1 MTRPNWTPRTTPP
14 NRTGF
19 DRVHRTTRI
28 TVLSLLRLTTPR
40 DFAEW
45 YAAGRAYTRRVAVE
59 MEFTG
64 ATRIEGDQVASQLAT
79 DPSALSPATARS
91 VAATL
96 LADGVFSEP
105 YCEWMPLWYELAL
118 CVPVRYADWR
128 LGRVARTVAA
138 TADVSVSAPR
148 FSRPRDV
155 VVDGHPPL
163 TFVSGFRDRFLLAAA
178 LLHLEWFVHV
188 AAADGIDVP
197 QSLVARTRAE
207 SLSYYAGDRESLSP
221 AVARFQAA
229 LFGDDA
235 WVRRIDDVYGL
246 DSWLFGLW
254 ERLLRAERRRLE
266 LVQGL

>member
-1 MTRPNWTPRTTPP
+1 
-14 NRTGF
+14 
-19 DRVHRTTRI
+19 
-28 TVLSLLRLTTPR
+28 
-40 DFAEW
+40 
-45 YAAGRAYTRRVAVE
+45 

-118 CVPVRYADWR
+118 LVPVRYADWR
-128 LGRVARTVAA
+128 LGRIARTIAA

-163 TFVSGFRDRFLLAAA
+163 AFVSGFRDRFLLAAA
-178 LLHLEWFVHV
+178 LLHLEWFVYV

-197 QSLVARTRAE
+197 QSLVARTRGE
-207 SLSYYAGDRESLSP
+207 SLSYYAGDREALSP
-221 AVARFQAA
+221 AVAQFQARFPVA
-229 LFGDDA
+229 TPGYAGSTTSTGSTAGCSDCGSGSFVQSVA
-235 WVRRIDDVYGL
+235 
-246 DSWLFGLW
+246 DSNWYRGCNTPVGSPHSTAGKY
-254 ERLLRAERRRLE
+254 RM
-266 LVQGL
+266 

>member
-1 MTRPNWTPRTTPP
+1 MMWS

-19 DRVHRTTRI
+19 DRVHRTRRI
-28 TVLSLLRLTTPR
+28 TVFRLLRLTAPC
-40 DFAEW
+40 DCAEW

-59 MEFTG
+59 MAFAG
-64 ATRIEGDQVASQLAT
+64 ATRIDGDQIASQLAS
-79 DPSALSPATARS
+79 DPSALSPAAARS
-91 VAATL
+91 VATTL

-118 CVPVRYADWR
+118 LAPVRYADWR
-128 LGRVARTVAA
+128 LGRVARTVAT
-138 TADVSVSAPR
+138 TADVTVTAPR

-155 VVDGHPPL
+155 VVDGHRPL
-163 TFVSGFRDRFLLAAA
+163 ARVSGFRGRFLLAAA

-207 SLSYYAGDRESLSP
+207 SLSYYAGDREALSP
-221 AVARFQAA
+221 RVARFQAA

-235 WVRRIDDVYGL
+235 WVRRIDDVYAL
-246 DSWLFGLW
+246 DSLLFGLW
-254 ERLLRAERRRLE
+254 ERLLRGERRRLE
-266 LVQGL
+266 VVQGL

>member
-1 MTRPNWTPRTTPP
+1 
-14 NRTGF
+14 
-19 DRVHRTTRI
+19 
-28 TVLSLLRLTTPR
+28 
-40 DFAEW
+40 
-45 YAAGRAYTRRVAVE
+45 

-163 TFVSGFRDRFLLAAA
+163 AFVSGFRDRFLLAAA

-197 QSLVARTRAE
+197 QSLVAQTRAE
-207 SLSYYAGDRESLSP
+207 SLSYYAGDREVLSP